1 MIAFLF
7 TGQARTSPFAHNP
20 TNKSDE
26 IMNSYKNYIFTDD
39 FKNKYKY
46 KIYISTDDVHLSNTI
61 NYFDVNNI
69 GNIHLLNT
77 GYYMNP
83 IENKLKPVDFFID
96 QYNKMMFFKN
106 HSVNIL
112 KRKNLNGIQKK
123 IKFIKSNQQYQ
134 KFEGSI
140 YQHYKLLD
148 AYNLLSNDNDVL
160 QQCTLICRLR
170 LDIVINVNIL
180 ELIDKFINPNCEIVC
195 HWDIFAIGRKEIMEC
210 YLNVLIKNGSYTNEM
225 KMPQNLII
233 PDYETSSC
241 DKNCWSYA
249 PEIQLFK
256 MLCDFCITHNLN
268 IMDAMKLAVDNNVVN
283 NECVYSKEI
292 KILRF

>member
-7 TGQARTSPFAHNP
+7 TGQARTSPFAHNSS
-20 TNKSDE
+20 NKSDE
-26 IMNSYKNYIFTDD
+26 IMNSYKNYIFTDE

-46 KIYISTDDVHLSNTI
+46 KIYISTDDIHLSNTI

-69 GNIHLLNT
+69 GNIHLSNMGWYL
-77 GYYMNP
+77 NP
-83 IENKLKPVDFFID
+83 IKNELTPFNFFIN

-106 HSVNIL
+106 HHVNIL
-112 KRKNLNGIQKK
+112 KRKKFNGIQKK

-134 KFEGSI
+134 KYEGSI

-148 AYNLLSNDNDVL
+148 AYNLLLNDNDVL
-160 QQCTLICRLR
+160 QQCTLICKIR
-170 LDIVINVNIL
+170 LDIVVNVNIL
-180 ELIDKFINPNCEIVC
+180 ELIDKFINPKCEIVC

-210 YLNVLIKNGSYTNEM
+210 YFKVVTKNGFYTNEM
-225 KMPQNLII
+225 KMPENLII
-233 PDYETSSC
+233 PNYENPLYE
-241 DKNCWSYA
+241 KQRWSYA

-268 IMDAMKLAVDNNVVN
+268 IMDAIKLAVDGVVN
-283 NECVYSKEI
+283 NEYVYLKEI